1 MLRRF
6 TIAVVFAVAA
16 FTVSAKRVVVLGANG
31 RTGRIV
37 VDLAAEK
44 GYDVVACT
52 RNGELKEPV
61 DPRFAKKV
69 TSRAADV
76 SDLSS
81 LRDLRSD
88 AVFFCASAS
97 KEGGSPAQVDN
108 QGLVNTAQA
117 CIEQGVPRLVVVSSG
132 AVSKPLSPVYLFLNL
147 FGGIM
152 AAKAKGE
159 EAVRTM
165 YRTAPE
171 KLGYTIVR
179 PGGLTLEPPIGPEGI
194 ELNQC
199 DEKSGRI
206 SRYDV
211 AAVCLNSIDSPAASR
226 VTIECYNKD
235 TGKPLSSVFM
245 SNLFRMKSDASTAG
259 AYERRGSSWKEIF
272 TGLVSDD
279 KLV

>member
-1 MLRRF
+1 ML
-6 TIAVVFAVAA
+6 TILILVGVLAMAA
-16 FTVSAKRVVVLGANG
+16 FSVSSKRVVVLGANG
-31 RTGRIV
+31 RTGRIL

-52 RNGELKEPV
+52 RSGQLK
-61 DPRFAKKV
+61 DPIETRFAKKV
-69 TSRAADV
+69 TCRADDV
-76 SDLSS
+76 SDPLA
-81 LRDLRSD
+81 LGDLRSD

-108 QGLVNTAQA
+108 QGLVNAAQA
-117 CIEQGVPRLVVVSSG
+117 CIEQGVSRLVVVSSG

-152 AAKAKGE
+152 AEKAKGE
-159 EAVRTM
+159 EAVRSM
-165 YRTAPE
+165 YRSAPE

-179 PGGLTLEPPIGPEGI
+179 PGGLNLEPPLGVAGL
-194 ELNQC
+194 ELNQR

-211 AAVCLNSIDSPAASR
+211 AAICLNSIDSPSASR
-226 VTIECYNKD
+226 VTLECYNKD

-245 SNLFRMKSDASTAG
+245 SNLFKIKVDSQTAG
-259 AYERRGSSWKEIF
+259 ALERRGSSWKEIF
-272 TGLVSDD
+272 TGLVSDE
-279 KLV
+279 KLM